1 MKRDS
6 ELETPLEW
14 WCCVYVCVRWCGG
27 AGEGQCSPLG
37 GVFEHVCV
45 SMCVFEGGRDGD
57 FGARPAAYQPVK
69 VGLCIESSPYIFR
82 LLAFHLTTLP
92 SFFFLLV

>member
-14 WCCVYVCVRWCGG
+14 WCCVYVCVCWCGG
-27 AGEGQCSPLG
+27 CEGGEGQCSPLG
-37 GVFEHVCV
+37 GVFEHACV
-45 SMCVFEGGRDGD
+45 SMCVFQGCGDGD

-69 VGLCIESSPYIFR
+69 VGLCI
-82 LLAFHLTTLP
+82 
-92 SFFFLLV
+92 